1 MSRRVLCTKQESWA
15 TVLVCRKN
23 LLTRFRIVF
32 CFIRVLHLVSCR
44 YFSHAEVLV
53 TTCSRTVSR
62 LLKIL
67 VRFLLNRSTMGK
79 KNRFWP
85 NRPSSVHPFILADMK
100 CVTDYFLSP
109 GCMKIAFTNVWLI
122 DICRNRLPLPAD
134 QCHTTLLQ
142 AQEYSLFS
150 WRVLYSSPMTSY
162 GFHVNAG
169 SHTFFFNKTVFE
181 SARKR
186 FAFSLG

>member
-1 MSRRVLCTKQESWA
+1 MSRRALCTKQESWA

-32 CFIRVLHLVSCR
+32 CFIRVLHLVSFR
-44 YFSHAEVLV
+44 YFSQAEVLV

-67 VRFLLNRSTMGK
+67 VRFLLNRSTLGK

-85 NRPSSVHPFILADMK
+85 NHPYVRPPLHVSGYEVCYWLLFKSRYI
-100 CVTDYFLSP
+100 
-109 GCMKIAFTNVWLI
+109 KIAFTNVWLI

-142 AQEYSLFS
+142 AQAYSLFS
-150 WRVLYSSPMTSY
+150 WRDLYSSPLAS
-162 GFHVNAG
+162 
-169 SHTFFFNKTVFE
+169 
-181 SARKR
+181 
-186 FAFSLG
+186 